1 MSQRREIVAALVD
14 TLVARGVVLRN
25 NVFTVLKLLPEIYD
39 FPAISI
45 ICPSE
50 TRIHYSSGKRIGQIE
65 VQIRAFSYSSEDAVG
80 ESEILASLVEDA
92 IDEFAWTSKHLGVYE
107 ARVAFLRTDEGL
119 FDPAGVTN
127 ITAQITYEVDR

>member
-1 MSQRREIVAALVD
+1 MSQRRDIISTLVD
-14 TLVARGVVLRN
+14 TLVSKQVVLRD

-39 FPAISI
+39 FPSISL
-45 ICPSE
+45 ICPNE

-80 ESEILASLVEDA
+80 ESEMLARLIEDA